1 MSVTVVILS
10 ALEFQK
16 TVNKGGEGGRIS
28 VTKTGMNSEII
39 QSSFR
44 ITCWLELAEGGVI
57 TLWSTKGL
65 AGAELGRCVARQ

>member
-16 TVNKGGEGGRIS
+16 TVNGQKGGMS
-28 VTKTGMNSEII
+28 VTKTGIKSKII
-39 QSSFR
+39 RSSFC
-44 ITCWLELAEGGVI
+44 ITCWLELADGGVI

-65 AGAELGRCVARQ
+65 AGVEQGRCVARQ